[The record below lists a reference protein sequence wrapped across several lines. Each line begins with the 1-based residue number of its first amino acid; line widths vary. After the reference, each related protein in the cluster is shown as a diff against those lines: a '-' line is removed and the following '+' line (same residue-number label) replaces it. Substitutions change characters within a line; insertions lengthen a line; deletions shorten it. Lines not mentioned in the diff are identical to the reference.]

1 MKKKILKTVMCAVA
15 IMMATSVSAQVSFYI
30 EDFAFVEGETEKEVA
45 IFMTNE
51 PSNITGIQMDIYLSE
66 GLTILSDDIGY
77 IFDFAGRTTSRK
89 HVIESAMQKDG
100 AVRIVSASPKL
111 YPFTGNEGEIL
122 YFTVV
127 ADESF
132 DGSGVI
138 ELKNCVATG
147 ANTDGSD
154 IVEYLPADSQ
164 ATVTMSSTSGVEES
178 LIDVDGSAE
187 YFNLQGMKVAKEN
200 LIPGVYVKK
209 TATQSTKVII
219 K

>member
-1 MKKKILKTVMCAVA
+1 MKKKILKTVLCAVVM
-15 IMMATSVSAQVSFYI
+15 MMAMSVNAQVSFYI
-30 EDFAFVEGETEKEVA
+30 EDFAFEDGITEKEVA

-51 PSNITGIQMDIYLSE
+51 PSNITGIQMDVYLSE
-66 GLTILSDDIGY
+66 GLTILSDEIGY
-77 IFDFAGRTTSRK
+77 IFDFAGRTTARK
-89 HVIESAMQKDG
+89 HVIESALQKDG

-127 ADESF
+127 ADENF
-132 DGSGVI
+132 DGSGMI

-164 ATVTMSSTSGVEES
+164 AMVTNSGTSGVEES
-178 LIDVDGSAE
+178 LADVDGSAE
-187 YFNLQGMKVAKEN
+187 YFNLQGMRVDKER
-200 LIPGVYVKK
+200 LTPGVYVKK
-209 TATQSTKVII
+209 TATQCIKVLI